1 MAYTTRKELLKKV
14 HDGNEAA
21 WFEFAE
27 FYKPLMSLCARDCQ
41 LNPNETEELQQNV
54 LLAVFQ
60 HDVTQRYDPTK
71 GRFRDYLRRIIK
83 NTAIDIINARKGQ
96 LASGTLP
103 DPQEPQSLEKLI
115 DGAWREFL
123 YNKALEELRANTE
136 PTHYMAFELHG
147 QQGMPAKKVAGMLGI
162 SEASVFKIKSRLVA
176 KCAEIVK
183 RLEEELGE

>member
-14 HDGNEAA
+14 HEGNEAA

-27 FYKPLMSLCARDCQ
+27 FYKPLIRLCARDFQ
-41 LNPNETEELQQNV
+41 LSASEAEELQQDV
-54 LLAVFQ
+54 MVAVYQ
-60 HDVTQRYDPTK
+60 HDVANRYDPSK

-83 NTAIDIINARKGQ
+83 NTAIDIINERSMQVNLEGVE
-96 LASGTLP
+96 
-103 DPQEPQSLEKLI
+103 PQEPQSLDELI

-123 YNKALEELRANTE
+123 YNKALEELRTSTDE
-136 PTHYMAFELHG
+136 IHYMAFELHG
-147 QQGMPAKKVAGMLGI
+147 QRGMPARKVAEMLGI
-162 SEASVFKIKSRLVA
+162 SEDSVFKIKSRLVA

>member
-1 MAYTTRKELLKKV
+1 MAYTTRKELLKRV
-14 HDGNEAA
+14 HEGNEAA

-27 FYKPLMSLCARDCQ
+27 FYKPLMLLCARDCH
-41 LNPNETEELQQNV
+41 LNLNETEELQQNV

-103 DPQEPQSLEKLI
+103 EPQEPQNLEERI

-123 YNKALEELRANTE
+123 YNKALEELRENAD
-136 PTHYMAFELHG
+136 PIHYMAFELHG
-147 QQGMPAKKVAGMLGI
+147 QQGMPAKKVAEMLGLT
-162 SEASVFKIKSRLVA
+162 EAAVFKIKSRLVA

>member
-1 MAYTTRKELLKKV
+1 MAYTTRKELLTKV
-14 HDGNEAA
+14 HEGNEAA

-27 FYKPLMSLCARDCQ
+27 FYKPLILLCAQDCH

-54 LLAVFQ
+54 LLAVFH
-60 HDVTQRYDPTK
+60 HDVTQRYDSTK

-96 LASGTLP
+96 LTSGTLP
-103 DPQEPQSLEKLI
+103 EPQEPQSLEKLI

-147 QQGMPAKKVAGMLGI
+147 QQGMPAKKVAGMLGL

-176 KCAEIVK
+176 RCAEIVK